1 MLGHACAGKITMSST
16 VSSSSPLPAGSPK
29 LGGDALAQGEAAL
42 WASKTGDRLNAKA
55 LLSPKLKRYMDINI
69 ACLKPRDAALWQ
81 QPDTAGALLS
91 RVSTVFLPC
100 ALAMTDPVALRQT
113 IVLARHYHCELGA
126 HLAYPSHLPVPT
138 ALSDDDVQQLATW
151 LLVQLGGYRA
161 LLNAHGLEL
170 ESLRPDGTLY
180 WALMTNKRLADV
192 VCETLHT
199 YQPWCI
205 LVAPYGSVCQA
216 AAAPLGL
223 RIATELSVGCH
234 YNELGQP
241 NPARRTEP
249 LSVAAALDQAK
260 GYLNQQQVLTS
271 MGQTLSLS
279 AHTVHTFHVSLAHP
293 NPLAVLE
300 GLNTLIEQPVPIP
313 LALVGKTGWVETF
326 DDRSM
331 APPTHMAEPYWM

>member
-1 MLGHACAGKITMSST
+1 VLGDARTGKIAMSTPSST
-16 VSSSSPLPAGSPK
+16 TTSTPLPVK
-29 LGGDALAQGEAAL
+29 LGGASSTEGEAAL

-55 LLSPKLKRYMDINI
+55 LLSPKLKRYVDINI

-81 QPDTAGALLS
+81 HPDTAGALLS

-100 ALAMTDPVALRQT
+100 SLAMTDPVALRQT

-138 ALSDDDVQQLATW
+138 ALSDEDVEHLATW
-151 LLVQLGGYRA
+151 LLVQLGAYRA

-170 ESLRPDGTLY
+170 ETLRPDGALY
-180 WALMTNKRLADV
+180 WALMTNERLAQV
-192 VCETLHT
+192 VCATLHT

-205 LVAPYGSVCQA
+205 LVAPYGSACQA

-223 RIATELSVGCH
+223 RIANELSVGCH

-271 MGQTLSLS
+271 LGQPLSL
-279 AHTVHTFHVSLAHP
+279 AGNTVHTLHVSLAHP